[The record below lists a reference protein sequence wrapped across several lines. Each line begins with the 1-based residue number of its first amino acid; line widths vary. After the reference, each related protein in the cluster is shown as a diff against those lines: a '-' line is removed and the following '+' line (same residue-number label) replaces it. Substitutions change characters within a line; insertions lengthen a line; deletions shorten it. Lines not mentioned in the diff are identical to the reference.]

1 MSTVPDS
8 LSFKFHAYF
17 QDGTEIIQTDADKSS
32 IKEGKSAFFDVL
44 EKLKDTGL
52 NFFSLSGEKGI
63 YTIDFI
69 NQKFIV
75 GVSSFSM
82 LGQDEVINSPKL
94 IYFREVLQ
102 HNTMKDG
109 TQPPYV
115 ARYFLGFEG
124 KNGSGEVVKKI
135 INIEA

>member
-1 MSTVPDS
+1 MSTVPAP
-8 LSFKFHAYF
+8 LSFKFHAFF
-17 QDGTEIIQTDADKSS
+17 QDGTEIIQTDADESS

-44 EKLKDTGL
+44 EKLKDTKL
-52 NFFSLSGEKGI
+52 NFFSLSGENGV
-63 YTIDFI
+63 YTVDLV
-69 NQKFIV
+69 NQRFIV

-82 LGQDEVINSPKL
+82 LGQDEIINDPKL

-102 HNTMKDG
+102 HNTMADG
-109 TQPPYV
+109 VQPPFV

-124 KNGSGEVVKKI
+124 KNEHGKVVQKL

>member
-1 MSTVPDS
+1 MSTVPAP

-17 QDGTEIIQTDADKSS
+17 QDGTEIIQTDADESS
-32 IKEGKSAFFDVL
+32 IKEGKSAFFDVQ
-44 EKLKDTGL
+44 EKLKETGL
-52 NFFSLSGEKGI
+52 NFFSLVGENGI

-75 GVSSFSM
+75 GVSAFSM
-82 LGQDEVINSPKL
+82 LDQDETITDPKL
-94 IYFREVLQ
+94 IYFREVFQ
-102 HNTMKDG
+102 HNTSQDG
-109 TQPPYV
+109 TLPPYV

-124 KNGSGEVVKKI
+124 KNENGKVVKKI